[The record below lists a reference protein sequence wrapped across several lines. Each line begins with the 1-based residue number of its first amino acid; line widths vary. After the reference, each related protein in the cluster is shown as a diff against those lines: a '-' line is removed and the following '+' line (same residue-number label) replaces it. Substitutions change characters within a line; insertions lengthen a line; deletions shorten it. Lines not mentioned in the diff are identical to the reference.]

1 MFLLLRCFLGELPE
15 QQAGQTP
22 LLWAFGLL
30 EMSEQV
36 EVAAGTVEPGTP
48 WV

>member
-15 QQAGQTP
+15 QQAGQTT

-30 EMSEQV
+30 EMSEQL
-36 EVAAGTVEPGTP
+36 EMAAGTVEPGTP
-48 WV
+48 